1 MRISDWSSDVCSS
14 DLPAITLIVRIRSDR
29 GQGQIIGHVIVGTQR
44 GIIHSVVTE
53 RFSIRG
59 PIGGARLARRI
70 WRHQCTRF
78 EIIKLRAQK
87 LLLPR
92 RGRTQADVLPA
103 LRLAAVMP
111 TTQAGHETESYG
123 GLERKSTRLNSSH

>member
-14 DLPAITLIVRIRSDR
+14 DLSAVIPRPAITLIVRISSDR
-29 GQGQIIGHVIVGTQR
+29 VQCQISGHVIVGTQR

-92 RGRTQADVLPA
+92 RGRTQEDVLPD

-111 TTQAGHETESYG
+111 
-123 GLERKSTRLNSSH
+123 